1 MNFVLSSLELLNEQ
15 KFGQSMEMLEN
26 LEKVWKI
33 RSLMRLVV
41 VECKMILKIK
51 EDTFV
56 SNFLFLIR

>member
-56 SNFLFLIR
+56 SNFLFL